1 MCMHVQVAG
10 TVTPATSQGEAVAG
24 SEPEKADDSD
34 ISSQMNMDQPKD
46 VHDVS
51 LFDACD
57 LH

>member
-1 MCMHVQVAG
+1 MHVQVAG